1 MEQKKFDINSKN
13 FSKDDSSIILEQ
25 KLKLKRKY
33 EKNKKRNNSLYIQKI
48 DKIINNLR
56 KTTSIK
62 LNIEKIEFI
71 EENKLKSKS
80 GKIHNKN
87 KLTNSKDK
95 LSSHSSQNLIKI
107 DVKNSIEEET
117 MNKSDDECGKL
128 DKNLNINK
136 NFKGLKEKEK
146 EEEINKNDNINFN
159 KNIKEIFNN
168 IGNITTHK
176 NEKENEKEK
185 GHIDNKDKDDL
196 VLNIYKKDEQYIRKV
211 YYSQLLLKKVWKPIN
226 DSKRHNSLIIFD
238 WDDTL
243 LPTSFLV
250 PKGIFEDDS
259 ELNEKDQNKI
269 NKLQD
274 SVQKL
279 LLLAVSKGDVYIIT
293 NADEGWVEFSAK
305 KYYPKILDIL
315 EKIEVISA
323 REVYGEAF
331 PKDSKRWKVES
342 FLNLKKRL
350 NDDLITNI
358 ICYGDS
364 TFEMEAGRVLASK
377 FIHAVIKTIKFR
389 EKPKPEE
396 LNKQLNLVLNQFNSI
411 FISSKNL
418 TVRVEKKKKKD
429 DDL

>member
-1 MEQKKFDINSKN
+1 MEQKKFDINFKN

-71 EENKLKSKS
+71 EENKLNSKS

-87 KLTNSKDK
+87 KLINSKDK

-185 GHIDNKDKDDL
+185 GHNDNKDKDDF

-279 LLLAVSKGDVYIIT
+279 LLLALSKGDVYIIT

-358 ICYGDS
+358 ICIGDS

-429 DDL
+429 NDL

>member
-279 LLLAVSKGDVYIIT
+279 LLLALSKGDVYIIT

-358 ICYGDS
+358 ICIGDS

>member
-1 MEQKKFDINSKN
+1 MEQKKFDINFKN

-71 EENKLKSKS
+71 EENKLNSKS

-87 KLTNSKDK
+87 KLINSKDK

-279 LLLAVSKGDVYIIT
+279 LLLALSKGDVYIIT

-358 ICYGDS
+358 ICIGDS

>member
-1 MEQKKFDINSKN
+1 MEQKKFDINFKN

-87 KLTNSKDK
+87 KLINSKDK

-185 GHIDNKDKDDL
+185 GHNDNKDKDDF

-279 LLLAVSKGDVYIIT
+279 LLLALSKGDVYIIT

-358 ICYGDS
+358 ICIGDS

-429 DDL
+429 NDL